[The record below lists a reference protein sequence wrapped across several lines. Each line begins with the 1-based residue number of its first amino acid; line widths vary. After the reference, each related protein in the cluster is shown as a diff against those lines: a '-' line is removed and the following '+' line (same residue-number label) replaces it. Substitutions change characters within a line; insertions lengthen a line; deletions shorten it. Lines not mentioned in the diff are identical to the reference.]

1 MYRVIHIG
9 PHPDTVGGM
18 QSVLRTI
25 AQFSIGSDE
34 VRVIPT
40 WNGPNTRSNLRLMLR
55 AARTICA
62 SGHGALIHIHISNG
76 GAWIREGALVRW
88 GKWSGHPVV
97 VSLHGDNFPSFARR
111 HPQIVRAVVAP
122 ADQLTC
128 LSPDAHAAL
137 SAILPRMDV
146 TVLPNPVA
154 IDHESPPAEETPP
167 VVLFAGVVGYRK
179 GVDVLTEAWQALL
192 ARGVDGECRIV
203 GPLGD
208 FHPAALER
216 MHVEAPVR
224 PTDIR
229 ALIRAARVVVLPSR
243 SEGMPMILAEALA
256 SGRPFVATPVG
267 GIPELTPSSGNHM
280 LVPVE
285 NADELSAALEL
296 YLRNRHFAGEM
307 GRIGQRF
314 CSETRSPSVIDRRL
328 REIYDRI

>member
-25 AQFSIGSDE
+25 AQFSIGSNE
-34 VRVIPT
+34 VKVLPT
-40 WNGPNTRSNLRLMLR
+40 WNGPNTPSNLRLMLR
-55 AARTICA
+55 AARAISAPDRKT
-62 SGHGALIHIHISNG
+62 LIHIHISNG

-97 VSLHGDNFPSFARR
+97 VSLHGDDFPTFARR
-111 HPQIVRAVVAP
+111 HPQIVRTVLAP

-128 LSPDAHAAL
+128 LSADARAAL
-137 SAILPRMDV
+137 SATLPRMDV
-146 TVLPNPVA
+146 TFLPNPVA
-154 IDHESPPAEETPP
+154 IDHESPPAEDTPP
-167 VVLFAGVVGYRK
+167 VVLFAGLVGYRK
-179 GVDVLTEAWQALL
+179 GVDVLAHAWQALL
-192 ARGVDGECRIV
+192 ARGVEGECRIV

-208 FHPAALER
+208 FHPPALER
-216 MHVEAPVR
+216 MRVEAPVH
-224 PTDIR
+224 PTGVR

-267 GIPELTPSSGNHM
+267 GIPELTPSGGNHM

-285 NADELSAALEL
+285 DAVELSAALES
-296 YLRNRHFAGEM
+296 YLCDRHFAGEM
-307 GRIGQRF
+307 GRVGQRF